1 MFTYELTYDITCVQ
15 FCKHSKTKY
24 DVTNTQGQKFTHI
37 SITGYFT
44 ISVTNCDKDEE

>member
-1 MFTYELTYDITCVQ
+1 MFTYELNYDITCVQ
-15 FCKHSKTKY
+15 
-24 DVTNTQGQKFTHI
+24 TNTQGQKFTHI